1 MGEPGLLKLDFSHYI
16 KSAPATVIRC
26 CKIKTLC
33 NALRLMPTSPPGL
46 KCRIMMNSVED

>member
-26 CKIKTLC
+26 CKIKTLS
-33 NALRLMPTSPPGL
+33 NAFKAYAGITAWF
-46 KCRIMMNSVED
+46 KVQDNDE